1 MRFAE
6 KSVSY
11 RLKKE
16 FWIVRAIVIGIIVDV
31 AVSCSLWGTRSV
43 AFSGEV
49 NRGACRLRF
58 PSQQD
63 SADDSGERFQNG
75 VQSFFW

>member
-1 MRFAE
+1 M
-6 KSVSY
+6 
-11 RLKKE
+11 
-16 FWIVRAIVIGIIVDV
+16 RAIVIGIIVDV

-75 VQSFFW
+75 V